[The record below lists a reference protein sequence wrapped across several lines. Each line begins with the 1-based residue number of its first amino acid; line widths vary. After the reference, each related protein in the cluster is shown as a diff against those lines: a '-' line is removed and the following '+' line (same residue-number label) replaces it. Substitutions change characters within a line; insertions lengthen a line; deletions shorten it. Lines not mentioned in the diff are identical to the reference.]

1 VLVVVLLLLA
11 PIAGGTG
18 VAYYMSTRQG
28 QANGVGSGTDPTGPA
43 VPLGPPQVGS
53 SQGGPNTD
61 PSSTGAA
68 GNPSIDG
75 KAISKIVNPS
85 IVDVNT
91 TLGLQ
96 NARAAGTGILLNS
109 TGLVLTNNHVI
120 AGATDIKAV
129 SVTTGRTFQA
139 SVVGY
144 DRSHD
149 VAVIQLTGASG
160 LTHITLGDSSK
171 VKIDDPIVAIGNAGG
186 LGGTPTVVTGSVT
199 ALNQSIT
206 ATDEDGANPRR
217 LSGLIQI
224 AADIRA
230 GDSGGPLVDKSAHL
244 IGMDTAAAVDSSGQS
259 AGTGYAIP
267 VNAALSIAKQ
277 IEAGTSTST
286 IHIGQTAMLGV
297 SATDAKGATAG
308 AEVTDFIPGGAARQ
322 SGIQV
327 GDVIV
332 AVDGHAVATASD
344 LTDIING
351 HHPGDQVK
359 VQWVRNGQRGSSTV
373 SLGVGPAA

>member
-1 VLVVVLLLLA
+1 VLVVALLLIA

-18 VAYYMSTRQG
+18 VAIYMSSNRNQPSS
-28 QANGVGSGTDPTGPA
+28 VGAGTDPNGPA
-43 VPLGPPQVGS
+43 VPLGPPQVNPT
-53 SQGGPNTD
+53 QGAPTTD
-61 PSSTGAA
+61 PTSTGAA
-68 GNPSIDG
+68 PGNPAVDG

-91 TLGLQ
+91 VLGLQ

-129 SVTTGRTFQA
+129 AVTTGRTYQA

-144 DRSHD
+144 DRTHD
-149 VAVIQLTGASG
+149 VAVIQLSGASG

-171 VKIDDPIVAIGNAGG
+171 VKVDDPIVAIGNAGG
-186 LGGTPTVVTGSVT
+186 AGGTPAVVTGTVT
-199 ALNQSIT
+199 GLNQSIT

-230 GDSGGPLVDKSAHL
+230 GDSGGPLVDKLAHL
-244 IGMDTAAAVDSSGQS
+244 IGMDTAAAVDSSGES

-267 VNAALSIAKQ
+267 VNSAMSIAKQ

-297 SATDAKGATAG
+297 SATDAKNTAG
-308 AEVTDFIPGGAARQ
+308 AEVTDFIAGGPARQ

-327 GDVIV
+327 GDIIT
-332 AVDGHAVATASD
+332 AVDGHSVTSASD

-359 VQWVRNGQRGSSTV
+359 LSYTRDGEKGSLTV
-373 SLGVGPAA
+373 TLGVGPAA